1 MTVTGSNFYG
11 ANSGMTPTS
20 SSNNSSTSN
29 YLTHN
34 KMQNISPR
42 GNIGATTNTNSGAS
56 SSGGQGTVTSPQ
68 NSQRKSVHFVNGAP
82 ADQPSASSS
91 NNNSKSNNL
100 INNSNSISST

>member
-11 ANSGMTPTS
+11 PNSGMTPTS

-42 GNIGATTNTNSGAS
+42 GNIASTNNGAT
-56 SSGGQGTVTSPQ
+56 SSGQGIVTSPQ

-82 ADQPSASSS
+82 VEQPSASSS
-91 NNNSKSNNL
+91 NNNS
-100 INNSNSISST
+100 